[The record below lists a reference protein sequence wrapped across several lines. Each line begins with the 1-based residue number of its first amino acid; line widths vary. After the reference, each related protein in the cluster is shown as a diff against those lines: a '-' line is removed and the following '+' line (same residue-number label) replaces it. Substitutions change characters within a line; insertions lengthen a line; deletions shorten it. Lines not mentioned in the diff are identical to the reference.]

1 MTTSTAATRN
11 PVRQQLDELDAL
23 LQRMLSLP
31 MNQAP
36 AGSPI
41 AEARMAEPSPAATT
55 PTLQDGWKQ
64 PAMMLLADSGPVPQP
79 KTVEHARWDP
89 SWGIN
94 LNPQNGSSI
103 LGARSPAASVQ
114 ARAMPAEAPSQV
126 WRSEPVSYAAAAP
139 ELARAAPTPEPAP
152 PIIAMPEP
160 AFRSRPSTRP
170 APPSLLAA
178 PFAAMNGAFDAI
190 VSIVPLGALLA
201 TRPGKN
207 LVGFAG
213 ILMFLGGLAWGAI
226 EYFGWPR

>member
-1 MTTSTAATRN
+1 MTSSTPPTGI

-23 LQRMLSLP
+23 LQRMLALP

-41 AEARMAEPSPAATT
+41 TETRMAEPT

-64 PAMMLLADSGPVPQP
+64 PAMTLLNDSGPVPQP
-79 KTVEHARWDP
+79 KTVEQARWDP

-103 LGARSPAASVQ
+103 LGSRSPAASVHTQ
-114 ARAMPAEAPSQV
+114 TIPAESPSRA
-126 WRSEPVSYAAAAP
+126 WRSEPVI
-139 ELARAAPTPEPAP
+139 EAAPTAESLHPATPDPAP

-160 AFRSRPSTRP
+160 PFRPRPSSRRP
-170 APPSLLAA
+170 PPSFLAA
-178 PFAAMNGAFDAI
+178 PFETLNRTFDA
-190 VSIVPLGALLA
+190 VVGIVPFGSSLTTPL
-201 TRPGKN
+201 GKN

-213 ILMFLGGLAWGAI
+213 ILMLLVGFAWGAL
-226 EYFGWPR
+226 EYFGWPH

>member
-1 MTTSTAATRN
+1 MNSSTTANRN

-41 AEARMAEPSPAATT
+41 SETRMAEPTPMPAT
-55 PTLQDGWKQ
+55 PSLQDGWKQ

-79 KTVEHARWDP
+79 KTVEQARWDP

-103 LGARSPAASVQ
+103 LGARSPAAAVH
-114 ARAMPAEAPSQV
+114 ARPMPAEPPQQV
-126 WRSEPVSYAAAAP
+126 WRSEPVAYAPPAP
-139 ELARAAPTPEPAP
+139 ELARPEAPPEPAP

-160 AFRSRPSTRP
+160 AFRPRPSPRRE
-170 APPSLLAA
+170 PPSAFAA
-178 PFAAMNGAFDAI
+178 PFAALDAMFNAI
-190 VSIVPLGALLA
+190 VSIVPLGSLLT

-213 ILMFLGGLAWGAI
+213 ILMLMGGIAWGALD
-226 EYFGWPR
+226 YFGWPR